1 MKIKLFGTIRLY
13 AIEIILLLWAVAMG
27 VILLLPNSFI
37 QTFEHS
43 WHSYDVAI
51 GVSFVVSS
59 AVGFTGVFW
68 QGKNI
73 DTEWLLIRVGLVAQ
87 VFFWL
92 AFGIATRFEG
102 VLISAICLILFIRLV
117 IRERAVRVKSGTE

>member
-1 MKIKLFGTIRLY
+1 MKIKLFGTIKLY

-27 VILLLPNSFI
+27 VILLFPFSFLYSEESI
-37 QTFEHS
+37 
-43 WHSYDVAI
+43 WNSYDIAM
-51 GVSFVVSS
+51 GVSFIASS
-59 AVGFTGVFW
+59 AVGLTGVFW